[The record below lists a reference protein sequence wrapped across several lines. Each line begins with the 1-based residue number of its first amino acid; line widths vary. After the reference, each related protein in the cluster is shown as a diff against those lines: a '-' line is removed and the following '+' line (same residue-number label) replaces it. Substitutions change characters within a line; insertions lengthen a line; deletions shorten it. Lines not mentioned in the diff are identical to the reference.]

1 MKYQSYLSTQI
12 SISKVNKIGRHRKL
26 LRETQYQNQCTSN
39 HISGLK
45 DWVSMMYILFKLIYS
60 STQS

>member
-1 MKYQSYLSTQI
+1 MKYQLYLSTQI
-12 SISKVNKIGRHRKL
+12 SISKVNKTGIHRKL

-45 DWVSMMYILFKLIYS
+45 DWVSMIYILFKLIYS
-60 STQS
+60 ST